1 VSFLLDAAAYYKA
14 EPHQKAA
21 WDELEARLPKDT
33 LEWFKQAYRA
43 AQKPVGTKLLQVP
56 YFSQNDNA
64 SGTGYRE
71 CFSSSCAILAAAR
84 GKIKSDDQYNL
95 VRQHFGD
102 TTDLGAQLGAL
113 SKLGLK
119 PRFQTNG
126 TPEVLEQLIDSGR
139 PVAVGW
145 LHKGPVTAPSG
156 GGHWSVVIGYT
167 PTHFILHDP
176 NGEASLV
183 SGGYVNH
190 TGGKSVAYSRKNWLP
205 RWEVDGEG
213 TGWYLTCS

>member
-1 VSFLLDAAAYYKA
+1 MKLADIVKYYQGL
-14 EPHQKAA
+14 PHQLKAL
-21 WDELEARLPKDT
+21 ELAPEFSDDA
-33 LEWFKQAYRA
+33 EWVKVWRGA
-43 AQKPVGTKLLQVP
+43 AQAPPGPSKNPLEVP
-56 YFSQNDNA
+56 YFSQNDNK

-71 CFSSSCAILAAAR
+71 CFSSSCAMLAACK
-84 GKIKSDDQYNL
+84 GKVTSDDQYNL
-95 VRQHFGD
+95 IRQHYGD

-113 SKLGLK
+113 TKLGLSPTFK
-119 PRFQTNG
+119 SNG
-126 TPEVLEQLIDSGR
+126 TPKDIEAQIDAGN

-145 LHKGPVTAPSG
+145 LHKGPVTSPSG

-190 TGGKSVAYSRKNWLP
+190 TGGKGVAYSRKNWLP
-205 RWEVDGEG
+205 RWEVDGKA
-213 TGWYLTCS
+213 TGWYLYV

>member
-1 VSFLLDAAAYYKA
+1 MAFLINAAKYYKA

-21 WDELEARLPKDT
+21 WEKLEARLDKET
-33 LEWFKQAYRA
+33 LEWFKAAYRGA
-43 AQKPVGTKLLQVP
+43 DKPLKKNPLDVP
-56 YFSQNDNA
+56 YFYQNDNT

-71 CFSSSCAILAAAR
+71 CFSSSCAMLAAFN
-84 GKIKSDDQYNL
+84 GKVKTDDQYNL
-95 VRQHFGD
+95 IRQHFGD

-113 SKLGLK
+113 SKLGLQ

-126 TPEVLEQLIDSGR
+126 TPELLAQLIDAGQ

-156 GGHWSVVIGYT
+156 GGHWSIVIGYT
-167 PTHFILHDP
+167 PTHFIFHDP
-176 NGEASLV
+176 NGEAVLV

-190 TGGKSVAYSRKNWLP
+190 SGGKSVAYSRNNWLP
-205 RWEVDGEG
+205 RWEVDGAG